1 MDVGFMLKGKPGTDR
16 FKVGKV
22 FSSMMTHHAKIFSIN
37 DIDNELKEW
46 LKLAYEMES

>member
-1 MDVGFMLKGKPGTDR
+1 MLKGRLETDR

-22 FSSMMTHHAKIFSIN
+22 FSGMMTHHAEIFSLN

-46 LKLAYEMES
+46 LKSAYEKASKSN